1 MTTSF
6 IQHVGQIG
14 IPVEDIARA
23 TKFYKETLQLP
34 LLFQTDTMAFFQLND
49 LRLMLALPE
58 KEEFAHPSSV
68 VYFNVSNIQDVFN
81 QLKDVV
87 SFNGQP
93 HVVTKMGQT
102 ETWMVFFKDT
112 EDNTHAFMSEV
123 TVA

>member
-1 MTTSF
+1 MTSSF
-6 IQHVGQIG
+6 IQHVGQVG
-14 IPVEDIARA
+14 IPVKDIGRA
-23 TKFYKETLQLP
+23 TQFYKETLQLP

-68 VYFNVSNIQDVFN
+68 LYFNVENIQDVFN

-87 SFNGQP
+87 SFIGQP
-93 HVVTKMGQT
+93 HVVTKIDQT

-123 TVA
+123 TVS

>member
-1 MTTSF
+1 MTSSI
-6 IQHVGQIG
+6 IQHVGQVG
-14 IPVEDIARA
+14 IPVKNIGRA
-23 TKFYKETLQLP
+23 TQFYKETLQLP

-68 VYFNVSNIQDVFN
+68 LYFNVENIQDVFN
-81 QLKDVV
+81 RLKEVV
-87 SFNGQP
+87 PFVGQP
-93 HVVTKMGQT
+93 HVVTKIGQI

-123 TVA
+123 TVS

>member
-1 MTTSF
+1 MPSSF
-6 IQHVGQIG
+6 IQYVGQIG
-14 IPVEDIARA
+14 IPVKDIARA
-23 TKFYKETLQLP
+23 TQFYKETLQLP
-34 LLFQTDTMAFFQLND
+34 LLFQTDTMAFFQLNE

-68 VYFNVSNIQDVFN
+68 VYFQVSNIQNVFE

-87 SFNGQP
+87 AFIGKP

>member
-1 MTTSF
+1 MTSSF
-6 IQHVGQIG
+6 IQHVGQVG
-14 IPVEDIARA
+14 IPVKDIGRA
-23 TKFYKETLQLP
+23 TQFYKETLQLP

>member
-1 MTTSF
+1 MTSSF
-6 IQHVGQIG
+6 IQHVGQVG
-14 IPVEDIARA
+14 IPVKDITRA
-23 TKFYKETLQLP
+23 TQFYHETLQLP

-68 VYFNVSNIQDVFN
+68 LYFNVENIQEVFD
-81 QLKDVV
+81 QLNDVV
-87 SFNGQP
+87 TFIGLP
-93 HVVTKMGQT
+93 HIVTKIGTT

-123 TVA
+123 TVS

>member
-1 MTTSF
+1 MTSS
-6 IQHVGQIG
+6 IIKHVGQVG
-14 IPVEDIARA
+14 IPVKNIGRA
-23 TKFYKETLQLP
+23 TQFYKEILQLP

-68 VYFNVSNIQDVFN
+68 LYFNVENIQDVFN
-81 QLKDVV
+81 RLKDAVPFV
-87 SFNGQP
+87 GQP
-93 HVVTKMGQT
+93 HVVTKIGQT

-123 TVA
+123 TVS

>member
-1 MTTSF
+1 MSSSF

-14 IPVEDIARA
+14 IPVKDIARA
-23 TKFYKETLQLP
+23 TQFYKETLQLP

-68 VYFNVSNIQDVFN
+68 LYLHIENIQDVFD
-81 QLKDVV
+81 QLNDIVT
-87 SFNGQP
+87 FIGQP
-93 HVVTKMGQT
+93 HVVTKIGQT

-112 EDNTHAFMSEV
+112 EGNTHAFMSEV
-123 TVA
+123 TIK

>member
-1 MTTSF
+1 MTSSI
-6 IQHVGQIG
+6 IQHVGQVG
-14 IPVEDIARA
+14 IPVKNIGRA
-23 TKFYKETLQLP
+23 TQFYKEILQLP

-68 VYFNVSNIQDVFN
+68 LYFNVENIQDVFD
-81 QLKDVV
+81 QLKYVV
-87 SFNGQP
+87 SFVSTP
-93 HVVTKMGQT
+93 HVVTKIGQT

-123 TVA
+123 TVS

>member
-1 MTTSF
+1 MTSSF
-6 IQHVGQIG
+6 IQHVGQVG
-14 IPVEDIARA
+14 IPVKDITRA
-23 TKFYKETLQLP
+23 TQFYQETLQLP

-68 VYFNVSNIQDVFN
+68 LYFNVENIQEAFD

-87 SFNGQP
+87 SFVGQP
-93 HVVTKMGQT
+93 HVVTKIGQT

-123 TVA
+123 TVS

>member
-1 MTTSF
+1 MTSSF
-6 IQHVGQIG
+6 IQHVGQVG
-14 IPVEDIARA
+14 IPVKDIGRA
-23 TKFYKETLQLP
+23 TQFYKETLQLP

-68 VYFNVSNIQDVFN
+68 LYFNVENIQDVFN
-81 QLKDVV
+81 RLKDAVPFV
-87 SFNGQP
+87 GQP
-93 HVVTKMGQT
+93 HVVIKIGQT

-123 TVA
+123 TVS